1 MINFIIV
8 TIELKFFSR
17 IPIFLEENSSLNAA
31 INTSIQF
38 RIINLTNVWKETS
51 NGLTD
56 LKKLIIALQ
65 FVSQWFFCTI
75 MHRETN
81 IWKK

>member
-1 MINFIIV
+1 MEMINFIIV

-31 INTSIQF
+31 TSIQF
-38 RIINLTNVWKETS
+38 RIIMNVWKETS

-56 LKKLIIALQ
+56 LKKLIIAL
-65 FVSQWFFCTI
+65 
-75 MHRETN
+75 
-81 IWKK
+81 

>member
-1 MINFIIV
+1 MEMINFIIV
-8 TIELKFFSR
+8 IIELKFFSR

-51 NGLTD
+51 NGFTD

-65 FVSQWFFCTI
+65 FVSQ
-75 MHRETN
+75 
-81 IWKK
+81 

>member
-1 MINFIIV
+1 MEMINFIIV
-8 TIELKFFSR
+8 IIELKFFSR

-31 INTSIQF
+31 TSIQF
-38 RIINLTNVWKETS
+38 RIITNVWKETN

-65 FVSQWFFCTI
+65 FVSQ
-75 MHRETN
+75 
-81 IWKK
+81 